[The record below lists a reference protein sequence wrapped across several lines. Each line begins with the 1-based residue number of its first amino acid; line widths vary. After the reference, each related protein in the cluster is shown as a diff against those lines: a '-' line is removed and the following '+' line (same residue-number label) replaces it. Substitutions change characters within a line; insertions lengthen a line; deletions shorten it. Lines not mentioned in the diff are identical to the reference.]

1 MIMQKSKKLLLMNI
15 VSFTARGLELATS
28 ALLPALFKRSFFRSA
43 LYRYLTTV
51 QVQGAPRLFVDP
63 FECIGASILVDKQ
76 YYESHGLAAF
86 KGYVNELSSE
96 RTLFVDVG
104 ANLGNHL
111 VALESLYEKAIAF
124 EPVAFNYYLCLAN
137 IHYNHLSSKVI
148 VHSVA
153 LGDAKGQRLMQ
164 LPAQSPYLKGDQRN
178 NGMYM
183 GTNHLQSPTVD
194 AMNDEC
200 YFTVRAERGDCMLRE
215 AVSGFK
221 RIVIKIDCEGA
232 EVEVLN
238 GLSNL
243 FIEYLHVDFVLL
255 LEVLAPAA
263 LANLI
268 LFLDNLQACSRR
280 QHHIEV
286 LNNGR
291 FSEFTG
297 AHNQIKLPQSMLLVR
312 LPANKLAT

>member
-1 MIMQKSKKLLLMNI
+1 MTLI
-15 VSFTARGLELATS
+15 SFAARGVELATS

-51 QVQGAPRLFVDP
+51 HVQGAPRLFVDP

-76 YYESHGLAAF
+76 YYEAHILAAL
-86 KGYVNELSSE
+86 KGYLNALPNA

-111 VALESLYEKAIAF
+111 VALGGLYEKAIAF
-124 EPVAFNYYLCLAN
+124 EPIAFNYHLCSAN

-164 LPAQSPYLKGDQRN
+164 LPAKSPYLVGDQRN

-183 GTNHLQSPTVD
+183 GSNHVQSPTND
-194 AMNDEC
+194 GMNDEC
-200 YFTVRAERGDCMLRE
+200 FTVRAERGDWMLRDE
-215 AVSGFK
+215 VAGFK
-221 RIVIKIDCEGA
+221 RIIIKIDCEGG

-243 FIEYLHVDFVLL
+243 FIEYLQVDFVLL

-263 LANLI
+263 LATLI
-268 LFLDNLQACSRR
+268 LFLDNLKACSRR
-280 QHHIEV
+280 QRHIEV

-291 FSEFTG
+291 FSEFTRP
-297 AHNQIKLPQSMLLVR
+297 HNQIELPQSMLLVR
-312 LPANKLAT
+312 LPANKLAA